1 MTEILIKHFQY
12 YQKLAEETFK
22 QISDEQFFWKYN
34 DECDSIA
41 TLVQQ
46 VSKNMNVHANKVL
59 KEDREKNSSDRSSE
73 FENNLQSKSEITEIW
88 DKSWKILFETLNRI
102 NDENPSDTTIF
113 HGEEHKAL
121 DVLLPQL
128 TDYTYYIGKIVF
140 IGKILKST
148 APHTF
153 SFEKNQSSLLDIE
166 KIKNLNPTDIPEN
179 SSPVCFAKS
188 DEIRDD
194 YKI

>member
-41 TLVQQ
+41 TLVHHISGNINAHF
-46 VSKNMNVHANKVL
+46 VNFTAE
-59 KEDREKNSSDRSSE
+59 EDKIKSNDRNSE
-73 FENNLQSKSEITEIW
+73 FENDLQSKSEIMEIW
-88 DKSWKILFETLNRI
+88 DKSWEILFKTLNRI
-102 NDENPSDTTIF
+102 NDENRSDTIIF
-113 HGEEHKAL
+113 HGEEHIVL
-121 DVLLPQL
+121 DLLLQQL
-128 TDYTYYIGKIVF
+128 TDYTYHIGQIVF
-140 IGKILKST
+140 IGKMLKNSDWKT
-148 APHTF
+148 L
-153 SFEKNQSSLLDIE
+153 SVEKNQSSLFNME
-166 KIKNLNPTDIPEN
+166 KFKSPGSADIPEN

>member
-88 DKSWKILFETLNRI
+88 DKSWEILFKTLNRI
-102 NDENPSDTTIF
+102 NDESRSDTIIF
-113 HGEEHKAL
+113 HGEEHIVL
-121 DVLLPQL
+121 DLLLQQL
-128 TDYTYYIGKIVF
+128 TDYTYHIGQIVF
-140 IGKILKST
+140 IGKMLKNSDWKT
-148 APHTF
+148 L
-153 SFEKNQSSLLDIE
+153 SVEKNQSSLFNME
-166 KIKNLNPTDIPEN
+166 KFKSPGSADIPEN

>member
-41 TLVQQ
+41 TLVHHISGNINAHF
-46 VSKNMNVHANKVL
+46 VNFTAE
-59 KEDREKNSSDRSSE
+59 EDKIKSNDRNSE
-73 FENNLQSKSEITEIW
+73 FENDLQSKSEITEIW

-102 NDENPSDTTIF
+102 NDENPNDTTIF

-148 APHTF
+148 APNTF

-188 DEIRDD
+188 DEIRDE